1 MSRSDIKNSPSGA
14 PYELGEDDQINSLIE
29 DIREMIDSV
38 EKDDPYFGSMPVF
51 SSLARAAD
59 AARRFAIDAVDSHY
73 ERMQAGLAITKA
85 SADARAAA
93 LPTSGWGSP
102 LDLQTAQAAARKEA
116 EATAARAVGN
126 AVLAEVESKGGAVA
140 KKFNDKFT
148 YAVEIFDRDY
158 SDWSG
163 PAALKMGNQSLDLIA
178 RQEAVRKELMLGK
191 RPATDTLRA
200 LQAVLKSDDGEKIAI
215 FCRAAREVAHELIG
229 LPNPIFALRLQGAR
243 DQVDDERGAAFMLRN
258 ALDEIRQK
266 SRPHS
271 LEVEAN
277 VLGQTRL
284 LSRVLFGIEPT
295 ATCESEFTIR
305 GSVPNSGLVDASRK
319 PWRMSPSWVGRFL
332 PGVGTLSLPGWRPI
346 AWRNSLGAVSRRAS

>member
-1 MSRSDIKNSPSGA
+1 MSRSDIKNTPSGA
-14 PYELGEDDQINSLIE
+14 PYELGPDDTVDTYIT

-38 EKDDPYFGSMPVF
+38 EPDDPYIKSMPVF
-51 SSLARAAD
+51 QSLARAAD
-59 AARRFAIDAVDSHY
+59 AARRFAIDTVDAHY

-102 LDLQTAQAAARKEA
+102 QDLETAQAAARKEA

-126 AVLAEVESKGGAVA
+126 AVLSEVETKGGAVA

-178 RQEAVRKELMLGK
+178 RQEAVRKELLLGK

-200 LQAVLKSDDGEKIAI
+200 LQSVIKSDEPEKIAI

-243 DQVDDERGAAFMLRN
+243 DQVDEERGAAFMLRN
-258 ALDEIRQK
+258 ALDEIREK
-266 SRPHS
+266 SRPPS
-271 LEVEAN
+271 LKVEGD
-277 VLGQTRL
+277 VLGQARL
-284 LSRVLFGIEPT
+284 CSRVLFGVEPT
-295 ATCESEFTIR
+295 ATCENEYTIR
-305 GSVPNSGLVDASRK
+305 GSIPNSRLVDAARK
-319 PWRMSPSWVGRFL
+319 PWRLSPSWVGRFL
-332 PGVGTLSLPGWRPI
+332 PGVGSLSLPGWRPI